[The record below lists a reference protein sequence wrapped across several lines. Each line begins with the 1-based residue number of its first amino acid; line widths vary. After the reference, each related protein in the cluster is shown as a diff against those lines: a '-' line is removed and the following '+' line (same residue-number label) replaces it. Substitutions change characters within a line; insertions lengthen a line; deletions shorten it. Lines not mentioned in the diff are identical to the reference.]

1 MNNTRHNTR
10 QVKQVKRGEVYWI
23 NLGKQMGS
31 VQGGNRLCVIIQ
43 NDTGNRYAPTTII
56 APLTTAKKKSKQ
68 PTHVE
73 LETKL
78 PNVSQVLLEQVQT
91 VPKEMLGQYQT
102 TVTENDLRKINRAI
116 AVSMGVR

>member
-31 VQGGNRLCVIIQ
+31 VQGGSRLCVVIQ

-56 APLTTAKKKSKQ
+56 APLTTAKKKPTQ
-68 PTHVE
+68 PTHVL

-78 PNVSQVLLEQVQT
+78 PKESYALLEQVQT
-91 VPKEMLGQYQT
+91 VPKEMLGHYQS
-102 TVTENDLRKINRAI
+102 TVTENDLNRINRAI

>member
-10 QVKQVKRGEVYWI
+10 QVKRGEVYWI

-31 VQGGNRLCVIIQ
+31 VQGGHRLCVVIQ
-43 NDTGNRYAPTTII
+43 NNTGNRYAPTTII

-102 TVTENDLRKINRAI
+102 TVTENDLRRINRAI

>member
-23 NLGKQMGS
+23 DLGKQIGS
-31 VQGGNRLCVIIQ
+31 VQGGNRLCVVIQ
-43 NDTGNRYAPTTII
+43 NNTGNRYAPTTII

-102 TVTENDLRKINRAI
+102 TVTENDLRRINRAI
-116 AVSMGVR
+116 AISMGVR